1 MNTRYVVDKKESIMI
16 GDKLSDIE
24 AASKFGIKN
33 LIYKIKQHKEKR
45 LRSKPG
51 KKLTTWKYCT

>member
-24 AASKFGIKN
+24 AALN
-33 LIYKIKQHKEKR
+33 LE
-45 LRSKPG
+45 LRI
-51 KKLTTWKYCT
+51 LFT